1 MDHRHF
7 SCCHQSD
14 REACAYAQKRGIKYV
29 PISRAYTIDI
39 DRISGSPAGRQ
50 PTKPEACSATTA
62 AAVWQNVETS
72 SKHPA
77 LLHCGLANC

>member
-1 MDHRHF
+1 MDHRRF
-7 SCCHQSD
+7 SHQPD
-14 REACAYAQKRGIKYV
+14 CKACAYAQKRGIKYV

-50 PTKPEACSATTA
+50 SAKPEECSATTA